1 MITKKRE
8 IQLAKNKKSTKADL
22 FANFM
27 NMQFRFI
34 FGKPESGIVR
44 KVFGIFFILPIY
56 LGLIFGIL
64 VQSFSPSDSDS
75 TSEVAVE
82 TSQSS
87 SPNPENNSG
96 QAKEPPIPREFL
108 RPLIMKSF
116 ESNKDK
122 DWWNHITDIEESR
135 LTDDSKISSWI
146 YVKTD
151 YTVASAQNLIDATN
165 LCNSLITT
173 LDRDGFTVWIMGTVT
188 EGNLNL
194 DNTITTRDKE
204 IPISQGG
211 SNKPGNE
218 DWCVANNYFGDVLAE
233 MRAQGWKSQ
242 YGEGRD
248 ESGNEVIVDQR
259 KMFEGSGFQKSP
271 IFFLNEPSSNKYTP

>member
-1 MITKKRE
+1 MESK
-8 IQLAKNKKSTKADL
+8 LAKKTKSQNSNS
-22 FANFM
+22 FSNFV
-27 NMQFRFI
+27 NQQIRFI
-34 FGKPESGIVR
+34 IGKPESSKIR
-44 KVFGIFFILPIY
+44 KLFGVFFVLPIY
-56 LGLIFGIL
+56 LGVIFAIL
-64 VQSFSPSDSDS
+64 GQVLS
-75 TSEVAVE
+75 TSDENVTPNSSTE
-82 TSQSS
+82 TSQVSPSS
-87 SPNPENNSG
+87 VPSAETT
-96 QAKEPPIPREFL
+96 AKEPPIPREFL

-116 ESNKDK
+116 EQNQDK
-122 DWWNHITDIEESR
+122 DWWNHIIDIEESR

-151 YTVASAQNLIDATN
+151 YTVASAQNLIDATD

-211 SNKPGNE
+211 SNKPGSE
-218 DWCVANNYFGDVLAE
+218 DWCVANNYFGDVIAE

-248 ESGNEVIVDQR
+248 ENGNEVVVDQR

>member
-1 MITKKRE
+1 MVKK
-8 IQLAKNKKSTKADL
+8 AKPQKGNS
-22 FANFM
+22 FNNFI
-27 NMQFRFI
+27 NQQIRFI
-34 FGKPESGIVR
+34 FGKPESRIIR
-44 KVFGIFFILPIY
+44 KLFGLFFILPIY

-64 VQSFSPSDSDS
+64 GLFLSPADEDLSSN
-75 TSEVAVE
+75 TSAESNQ
-82 TSQSS
+82 TSS
-87 SPNPENNSG
+87 SANPVEKM

-116 ESNKDK
+116 EQNQDK
-122 DWWNHITDIEESR
+122 DWWNHIIDIEESR

-151 YTVASAQNLIDATN
+151 YTVASAQNLIDASD

-173 LDRDGFTVWIMGTVT
+173 LDRDGFTVWVMGTVT

-204 IPISQGG
+204 IPITTGG
-211 SNKPGNE
+211 SNTPGNE
-218 DWCVANNYFGDVLAE
+218 DWCIAKNYFGDVIAE
-233 MRAQGWKSQ
+233 MRNQGWKSR

-248 ESGNEVIVDQR
+248 ENGNEVIVDER
-259 KMFEGSGFQKSP
+259 KMYEGTGFQKSP
-271 IFFLNEPSSNKYTP
+271 IFFLNEPGSNKYTP

>member
-1 MITKKRE
+1 MPKKTKS
-8 IQLAKNKKSTKADL
+8 QNSNS
-22 FANFM
+22 FNNFI
-27 NMQFRFI
+27 NQQIRFI
-34 FGKPESGIVR
+34 IGKPESSKIR
-44 KVFGIFFILPIY
+44 KLFGVFFVLPIY
-56 LGLIFGIL
+56 LGVIFAIL
-64 VQSFSPSDSDS
+64 GQVLS
-75 TSEVAVE
+75 TSDENVTPNSSTE
-82 TSQSS
+82 TSQVSPSS
-87 SPNPENNSG
+87 VPSAETT
-96 QAKEPPIPREFL
+96 AKEPPIPREFL

-116 ESNKDK
+116 EQNQDK
-122 DWWNHITDIEESR
+122 DWWNHIIDIEESR

-151 YTVASAQNLIDATN
+151 YTVASAQNLIDATD

-211 SNKPGNE
+211 SNKPGSE
-218 DWCVANNYFGDVLAE
+218 DWCVANNYFGDVIAE

-248 ESGNEVIVDQR
+248 ENGNEVVVDQR

>member
-1 MITKKRE
+1 MESK
-8 IQLAKNKKSTKADL
+8 LAKKTKSQNSNS
-22 FANFM
+22 FSNFV
-27 NMQFRFI
+27 NQQIRFI
-34 FGKPESGIVR
+34 IGKPESSKIR
-44 KVFGIFFILPIY
+44 KLFGVFFVLPIY
-56 LGLIFGIL
+56 LGVIFAIL
-64 VQSFSPSDSDS
+64 GQVLS
-75 TSEVAVE
+75 TSDENVTPNSSTE
-82 TSQSS
+82 TSQVSPSS
-87 SPNPENNSG
+87 VPSAETTG
-96 QAKEPPIPREFL
+96 KEPPIPREFL

-116 ESNKDK
+116 EQNQDK
-122 DWWNHITDIEESR
+122 DWWNHIIDIEESR

-151 YTVASAQNLIDATN
+151 YTVASAQNLIDATD

-211 SNKPGNE
+211 SNKPGRE
-218 DWCVANNYFGDVLAE
+218 DWCVANNYFGDVIAE

-248 ESGNEVIVDQR
+248 ENGNEVVVDQR

>member
-1 MITKKRE
+1 LSKKV
-8 IQLAKNKKSTKADL
+8 KSQKGFSFND
-22 FANFM
+22 FIN
-27 NMQFRFI
+27 QQVRFI
-34 FGKPESGIVR
+34 FGKPESGVVR
-44 KVFGIFFILPIY
+44 KIFGLFFILPIY
-56 LGLIFGIL
+56 LGIVFGIL
-64 VQSFSPSDSDS
+64 VQIFSSSDGGQSANNSTETNQTSPS
-75 TSEVAVE
+75 ALPVE
-82 TSQSS
+82 KI
-87 SPNPENNSG
+87 

-116 ESNKDK
+116 EENKDK

-151 YTVASAQNLIDATN
+151 YTVASAQNLIDATD

-211 SNKPGNE
+211 SNTPGRE
-218 DWCVANNYFGDVLAE
+218 DWCVASNYFGDVIAE
-233 MRAQGWKSQ
+233 MRKQGWKSQ

-248 ESGNEVIVDQR
+248 ENGNEVIVDKR
-259 KMFEGSGFQKSP
+259 KMYEGTGFQKSP
-271 IFFLNEPSSNKYTP
+271 IFFLNEPGSNKYTP

>member
-1 MITKKRE
+1 MAKKTKS
-8 IQLAKNKKSTKADL
+8 QNSNS
-22 FANFM
+22 FSNFI
-27 NMQFRFI
+27 NQQIRFI
-34 FGKPESGIVR
+34 IGKPESSKTR
-44 KVFGIFFILPIY
+44 KLFGVFFVLPIY
-56 LGLIFGIL
+56 IGIIFAILGQVL
-64 VQSFSPSDSDS
+64 S
-75 TSEVAVE
+75 TSDENVTPNSSTE
-82 TSQSS
+82 TSQASPSS
-87 SPNPENNSG
+87 VPAAETR
-96 QAKEPPIPREFL
+96 AKEPPIPREFL

-116 ESNKDK
+116 EQNQDK
-122 DWWNHITDIEESR
+122 DWWNHITDIKESR

-218 DWCVANNYFGDVLAE
+218 DWCVANNYFGDVIAE

>member
-1 MITKKRE
+1 LESK
-8 IQLAKNKKSTKADL
+8 LAKKTKSQNSNS
-22 FANFM
+22 FSNFI
-27 NMQFRFI
+27 NQQIRFI
-34 FGKPESGIVR
+34 IGKPESSKTR
-44 KVFGIFFILPIY
+44 KLFGVFFVLPIY
-56 LGLIFGIL
+56 IGIIFAILGQVL
-64 VQSFSPSDSDS
+64 S
-75 TSEVAVE
+75 TSDENVTPNSSTE
-82 TSQSS
+82 TSQASPSS
-87 SPNPENNSG
+87 VPAAETR
-96 QAKEPPIPREFL
+96 AKEPPIPREFL

-116 ESNKDK
+116 EQNQDK
-122 DWWNHITDIEESR
+122 DWWNHITDIKESR

-218 DWCVANNYFGDVLAE
+218 DWCVANNYFGDVIAE

>member
-1 MITKKRE
+1 MAKKTKS
-8 IQLAKNKKSTKADL
+8 QNSNS
-22 FANFM
+22 FSNFV
-27 NMQFRFI
+27 NQQIRFI
-34 FGKPESGIVR
+34 IGKPESSKIR
-44 KVFGIFFILPIY
+44 KLFGVFFVLPIY
-56 LGLIFGIL
+56 LGVIFAIL
-64 VQSFSPSDSDS
+64 GQVLS
-75 TSEVAVE
+75 TSDENVTPNSSTE
-82 TSQSS
+82 TSQVSPSS
-87 SPNPENNSG
+87 VPSAETT
-96 QAKEPPIPREFL
+96 AKEPPIPREFL

-116 ESNKDK
+116 EQNQDK
-122 DWWNHITDIEESR
+122 DWWNHIIDIEESR

-151 YTVASAQNLIDATN
+151 YTVASAQNLIDATD

-211 SNKPGNE
+211 SNKPGSE
-218 DWCVANNYFGDVLAE
+218 DWCVANNYFGDVIAE

-248 ESGNEVIVDQR
+248 ENGNEVVVDQR

-271 IFFLNEPSSNKYTP
+271 IFFLNETSSNKYTP

>member
-1 MITKKRE
+1 MPKKTKS
-8 IQLAKNKKSTKADL
+8 QNSNS
-22 FANFM
+22 FNNFI
-27 NMQFRFI
+27 NQQIRFI
-34 FGKPESGIVR
+34 IGKPESSKIR
-44 KVFGIFFILPIY
+44 KLFGVFFVLPIY
-56 LGLIFGIL
+56 LGVIFAIL
-64 VQSFSPSDSDS
+64 GQVLS
-75 TSEVAVE
+75 TSDENVTPNSSTE
-82 TSQSS
+82 TSQVSPSS
-87 SPNPENNSG
+87 VPSAETT
-96 QAKEPPIPREFL
+96 AKEPPIPREFL

-116 ESNKDK
+116 EQNQDK
-122 DWWNHITDIEESR
+122 DWWNHIIDIEESR

-151 YTVASAQNLIDATN
+151 YTVASAQNLIDATD

-211 SNKPGNE
+211 SNKPGSE
-218 DWCVANNYFGDVLAE
+218 DWCVANNYFGDVIAE

-248 ESGNEVIVDQR
+248 ENGNEVVVDQR

-271 IFFLNEPSSNKYTP
+271 IFFLNETSSNKYTP

>member
-1 MITKKRE
+1 MSI
-8 IQLAKNKKSTKADL
+8 NKLDL
-22 FANFM
+22 SLENLNQA
-27 NMQFRFI
+27 RS
-34 FGKPESGIVR
+34 ESFL
-44 KVFGIFFILPIY
+44 VFFFVLPIY
-56 LGLIFGIL
+56 LGVIFAIL
-64 VQSFSPSDSDS
+64 GQVLS
-75 TSEVAVE
+75 TSDENVTPNSSTE
-82 TSQSS
+82 TSQVSPSS
-87 SPNPENNSG
+87 VPSAETT
-96 QAKEPPIPREFL
+96 AKEPPIPREFL

-116 ESNKDK
+116 EQNQDK
-122 DWWNHITDIEESR
+122 DWWNHIIDIEESR

-151 YTVASAQNLIDATN
+151 YTVASAQNLIDATD

-211 SNKPGNE
+211 SNKPGSE
-218 DWCVANNYFGDVLAE
+218 DWCVANNYFGDVIAE

-248 ESGNEVIVDQR
+248 ENGNEVVVDQR

-271 IFFLNEPSSNKYTP
+271 IFFLNETSSNKYTP

>member
-1 MITKKRE
+1 MESK
-8 IQLAKNKKSTKADL
+8 LAKKTKSQNSNS
-22 FANFM
+22 FSNFI
-27 NMQFRFI
+27 NQQIRFI
-34 FGKPESGIVR
+34 IGKPESSKTR
-44 KVFGIFFILPIY
+44 KLFGVFFVLPIY
-56 LGLIFGIL
+56 IGIIFAILGQVL
-64 VQSFSPSDSDS
+64 S
-75 TSEVAVE
+75 TSDENVTPNSSTE
-82 TSQSS
+82 TSQASPSS
-87 SPNPENNSG
+87 VPAAETR
-96 QAKEPPIPREFL
+96 AKEPPIPREFL

-116 ESNKDK
+116 EQNQDK

-218 DWCVANNYFGDVLAE
+218 DWCVANNYFGDVIAE

-271 IFFLNEPSSNKYTP
+271 IFLLNEPGSNKYTP

>member
-1 MITKKRE
+1 MEYKLPKKTKS
-8 IQLAKNKKSTKADL
+8 QNSNS
-22 FANFM
+22 FNNFI
-27 NMQFRFI
+27 NQQIRFI
-34 FGKPESGIVR
+34 IGKPESSKIR
-44 KVFGIFFILPIY
+44 KLFGVFFVLPIY
-56 LGLIFGIL
+56 LGVIFAIL
-64 VQSFSPSDSDS
+64 GQVLS
-75 TSEVAVE
+75 TSDENVTPNSSTE
-82 TSQSS
+82 TSQVSPSS
-87 SPNPENNSG
+87 VPSAETT
-96 QAKEPPIPREFL
+96 AKEPPIPREFL

-116 ESNKDK
+116 EQNQDK
-122 DWWNHITDIEESR
+122 DWWNHIIDIEESR

-151 YTVASAQNLIDATN
+151 YTVASAQNLIDATD

-211 SNKPGNE
+211 SNKPGSE
-218 DWCVANNYFGDVLAE
+218 DWCVANNYFGDVIAE

-248 ESGNEVIVDQR
+248 ENGNEVVVDQR

>member
-1 MITKKRE
+1 MAKKTKS
-8 IQLAKNKKSTKADL
+8 QNSNS
-22 FANFM
+22 FSNFV
-27 NMQFRFI
+27 NQQIRFI
-34 FGKPESGIVR
+34 IGKPESSKIR
-44 KVFGIFFILPIY
+44 KLFGVFFVLPIY
-56 LGLIFGIL
+56 LGVIFAIL
-64 VQSFSPSDSDS
+64 GQVLS
-75 TSEVAVE
+75 TSDENVTPNSSTE
-82 TSQSS
+82 TSQVSPSS
-87 SPNPENNSG
+87 VPSAETT
-96 QAKEPPIPREFL
+96 AKEPPIPREFL

-116 ESNKDK
+116 EQNQDK

-151 YTVASAQNLIDATN
+151 YTVASAQNLIDATD

-211 SNKPGNE
+211 SNKPGSE
-218 DWCVANNYFGDVLAE
+218 DWCVANNYFGDVIAE

-248 ESGNEVIVDQR
+248 ENGNEVVVDQR

-271 IFFLNEPSSNKYTP
+271 IFFLNETSSNKYTP

>member
-1 MITKKRE
+1 MAKKTKS
-8 IQLAKNKKSTKADL
+8 QNSNS
-22 FANFM
+22 FSNFV
-27 NMQFRFI
+27 NQQIRFI
-34 FGKPESGIVR
+34 IGKPESSKIR
-44 KVFGIFFILPIY
+44 KLFGVFFVLPIY
-56 LGLIFGIL
+56 LGVIFAIL
-64 VQSFSPSDSDS
+64 GQVLS
-75 TSEVAVE
+75 TSDENVTPNSSTE
-82 TSQSS
+82 TSQVSPSS
-87 SPNPENNSG
+87 VPSAETT
-96 QAKEPPIPREFL
+96 AKEPPIPREFL

-116 ESNKDK
+116 EQNQDK
-122 DWWNHITDIEESR
+122 DWWNHIIDIEESR
-135 LTDDSKISSWI
+135 LTDDLKISSWI

-151 YTVASAQNLIDATN
+151 YTVASAQNLIDATD

-211 SNKPGNE
+211 SNKPGSE
-218 DWCVANNYFGDVLAE
+218 DWCVANTYFGDVVAE
-233 MRAQGWKSQ
+233 MRTKGWKLQ

-248 ESGNEVIVDQR
+248 ENGNEVVVDQR

-271 IFFLNEPSSNKYTP
+271 IFFLNEPGSNKYTP

>member
-1 MITKKRE
+1 MAKKTKS
-8 IQLAKNKKSTKADL
+8 QNSNS
-22 FANFM
+22 FSNFV
-27 NMQFRFI
+27 NQQIRFI
-34 FGKPESGIVR
+34 IGKPESSKIR
-44 KVFGIFFILPIY
+44 KLFGVFFVLPIY
-56 LGLIFGIL
+56 LGVIFAIL
-64 VQSFSPSDSDS
+64 GQVLS
-75 TSEVAVE
+75 TSDENVTPNSSTE
-82 TSQSS
+82 TSQVSPSS
-87 SPNPENNSG
+87 VPSAETT
-96 QAKEPPIPREFL
+96 AKEPPIPREFL

-116 ESNKDK
+116 EQNQDK
-122 DWWNHITDIEESR
+122 DWWNHIIDIEESR

-151 YTVASAQNLIDATN
+151 YTVASAQNLIDATD

-211 SNKPGNE
+211 SNKPGRE
-218 DWCVANNYFGDVLAE
+218 DWCVANNYFGDVIAE

-248 ESGNEVIVDQR
+248 ENGNEVVVDQR

>member
-1 MITKKRE
+1 MAKKTKS
-8 IQLAKNKKSTKADL
+8 QNSNS
-22 FANFM
+22 FSNFV
-27 NMQFRFI
+27 NQQIRFI
-34 FGKPESGIVR
+34 IGKPESSKIR
-44 KVFGIFFILPIY
+44 KLFGVFFVLPIY
-56 LGLIFGIL
+56 LGVIFAIL
-64 VQSFSPSDSDS
+64 GQVLS
-75 TSEVAVE
+75 TSDENVTPNSSTE
-82 TSQSS
+82 TSQVSPSS
-87 SPNPENNSG
+87 VPSAETT
-96 QAKEPPIPREFL
+96 AKEPPIPREFL

-116 ESNKDK
+116 EQNQDK
-122 DWWNHITDIEESR
+122 DWWNHIIDIEESR

-151 YTVASAQNLIDATN
+151 YTVASAQNLIDATD

-211 SNKPGNE
+211 SNKPGSE
-218 DWCVANNYFGDVLAE
+218 DWCVANNYFGDVIAE

-248 ESGNEVIVDQR
+248 ENGNEVVVDQR